1 MKLKIIQ
8 LLALL
13 FISTP
18 LFSQDEI
25 ESKWKN
31 SGNAV
36 FLVNQSS
43 FSNWTSGGQS
53 SISGTLKVDY
63 NYNYSDNGWAWDTKI
78 FSNFGL
84 NKISGSEFLKK
95 TDDRIEVNSV
105 LGKKFN
111 NDVIGKWSY
120 SSFFNFQTQFAKGYR
135 FGKDSNGNPNRTEKS
150 RFFSPATLQL
160 GVGLYWKKSKDFW
173 VNVAPMTGKL
183 ILVNRFFTETLNENE
198 TYFGVKK
205 GGNSRFELGA
215 SVRAYYKS
223 EIFKNI
229 NLENILVISDD
240 LNLEFGR
247 IRLKPN
253 GSDGG
258 HNGLKDITNSLN
270 TSNYSRLRFGIGGD
284 FPKGKQSEYV
294 LSKWNKEEISKFIE
308 IEPLFTEIV
317 KSFVTQGIDETMNK
331 FNC

>member
-1 MKLKIIQ
+1 MKLKIYH
-8 LLALL
+8 LLSLL
-13 FISTP
+13 FIST
-18 LFSQDEI
+18 LVFSQDEI
-25 ESKWKN
+25 ENKKWKK

-229 NLENILVISDD
+229 NLENRLSLYSDYLDRPQNVDFDCTFNFVMKVNQYISTNLIFQFVYDD
-240 LNLEFGR
+240 NEIKRVQVREVLGLGLNIDLSNIR
-247 IRLKPN
+247 I
-253 GSDGG
+253 
-258 HNGLKDITNSLN
+258 
-270 TSNYSRLRFGIGGD
+270 
-284 FPKGKQSEYV
+284 
-294 LSKWNKEEISKFIE
+294 
-308 IEPLFTEIV
+308 
-317 KSFVTQGIDETMNK
+317 
-331 FNC
+331 

>member
-1 MKLKIIQ
+1 M
-8 LLALL
+8 
-13 FISTP
+13 
-18 LFSQDEI
+18 FSQDEI
-25 ESKWKN
+25 EDKKWKK

-95 TDDRIEVNSV
+95 TDDRIEVNSD

-229 NLENILVISDD
+229 NLENRLSLYSDYLDRPQNVDFDCTFNFVMKVNQYISTNLIFQFVYDD
-240 LNLEFGR
+240 NEIKRVQIREVLGLGLNIDLSNIR
-247 IRLKPN
+247 I
-253 GSDGG
+253 
-258 HNGLKDITNSLN
+258 
-270 TSNYSRLRFGIGGD
+270 
-284 FPKGKQSEYV
+284 
-294 LSKWNKEEISKFIE
+294 
-308 IEPLFTEIV
+308 
-317 KSFVTQGIDETMNK
+317 
-331 FNC
+331 